1 MIVRPKMLLLL
12 AELQAKAESIGKVE
26 DILRGLVDVTRDEP
40 GNLVYAVHKPE
51 DDPSRFVLY
60 EIYKDRDACN
70 KHLRRDSVGSALKS
84 LEPLLARPADIRFF
98 STLAATGI
106 SSAE

>member
-1 MIVRPKMLLLL
+1 MLLLL
-12 AELQAKAESIGKVE
+12 AEIQAKTDSISKVE
-26 DILRGLVDVTRDEP
+26 NILRSLVDITRDEP

-51 DDPSRFVLY
+51 DDASRFVLY

-70 KHLRRDSVGSALKS
+70 EHLRRESVGGALKS
-84 LEPLLARPADIRFF
+84 LEPLLARPADVKFF

-106 SSAE
+106 SSGN